1 MAKGFEYYKSLPY
14 ADRKYESTPRVTTP
28 TVFQLTKTGDTV
40 TLFPTYAAHEVPEE
54 LLSLAHDEF
63 NYCVE
68 EGKTYPHHNVFDY
81 SEFLAYTY
89 EGMTAFLLR
98 GDYSSALPTLTRA
111 EFKKIYLGHF
121 YVKPNY
127 IGRCSHVCNAGFIV
141 AHERRGL
148 GLGIEMG
155 KQYLKLAPQLGYA
168 YSVFNLVF
176 ETNVA
181 SVRIWEKLGFDKIGY
196 VKNVA
201 VLNGED
207 KLVGAYIFGKDL

>member
-14 ADRKYESTPRVTTP
+14 ADRKYENVPKVTTP

-40 TLFPTYAAHEVPEE
+40 TLFPTYDADEVPEE

-68 EGKTYPHHNVFDY
+68 EGKTYPHNNLFDY
-81 SEFLAYTY
+81 AGFLAYTY

-98 GDYSSALPTLTRA
+98 GNHSSGLPTLSR
-111 EFKKIYLGHF
+111 EEYKNIYLGHF

-141 AHERRGL
+141 AHEQRGL

-155 KQYLKLAPQLGYA
+155 KEYLKLAPKLGYA

-181 SVRIWEKLGFDKIGY
+181 SVRIWEKLGFEKIGY

-201 VLNGED
+201 VLKGED
-207 KLVGAYIFGKDL
+207 RLVGAYIFGKDL